1 VFNILTSI
9 IGFFDRRFILA
20 YWSPVAVASS
30 ALAAIVALNRGV
42 GGLLKRLNGL
52 DAFSQIVL
60 AVAVV
65 VVISVLAYV
74 LQALT
79 GSVVRLF
86 EGYAFPSRLRERMAA
101 EQRARKDTLPEA
113 GEGQLSLALQR
124 SARYWFYP
132 VDDDSVAPTRLGNAL
147 AAAEEY
153 PRKVYSADTALWWPR
168 LSIVLP
174 EEFAAQLDASLIPMI
189 ALLNLSLAMGIVAV
203 AGGGYLF
210 AASRGFGFVIP
221 FLGGMLLA
229 WMCYRAAVSQA
240 VGYGN
245 LIRVAFDYYRHDVI
259 DKLGLP
265 RPASLKAEHGFW
277 QGMNQLAFNYA
288 PPWQLPGGEADLVY
302 AKAPA
307 DGGDGGDGGNAG
319 AAAHQQPGGGGDP
332 APVAAKAKKKGGKAH
347 G

>member
-1 VFNILTSI
+1 MFNILTSL

-20 YWSPVAVASS
+20 YWSPVAVASA
-30 ALAAIVALNRGV
+30 ALAAIVALNRGM
-42 GGLLKRLNGL
+42 GGLLKRLAGL

-60 AVAVV
+60 AVAIVV
-65 VVISVLAYV
+65 TISVLAYV

-86 EGYAFPSRLRERMAA
+86 EGYGLPRRLRERMARD
-101 EQRARKDTLPEA
+101 QRARKDTLPEA
-113 GEGQLSLALQR
+113 GEAQLSLALER

-132 VDDDSVAPTRLGNAL
+132 VDPESVAPTRLGNAL

-153 PRKVYSADTALWWPR
+153 PRLAYSADTALWWPR
-168 LSIVLP
+168 LSIVLS

-210 AASRGFGFVIP
+210 AASRGFGFVVP
-221 FLGGMLLA
+221 LLGGMLLA

-245 LIRVAFDYYRHDVI
+245 FIRVAFDYYRHDVI
-259 DKLGLP
+259 DRLSLP

-277 QGMNQLAFNYA
+277 KQMNQLAFNYA
-288 PPWQLPGGEADLVY
+288 PPWQIPGGGDDLVY
-302 AKAPA
+302 AKPPA
-307 DGGDGGDGGNAG
+307 RDDGDGGDGGNAG
-319 AAAHQQPGGGGDP
+319 PGQDTDS
-332 APVAAKAKKKGGKAH
+332 AETPVHGAKAKKKGGKAH
-347 G
+347 A

>member
-1 VFNILTSI
+1 VFNILTSL

-20 YWSPVAVASS
+20 YWSPVAVAAG
-30 ALAAIVALNRGV
+30 ALAAIVALNRGI
-42 GGLLKRLNGL
+42 GGLLKRLAGL

-79 GSVVRLF
+79 WSVIRFF
-86 EGYAFPSRLRERMAA
+86 EGYAFPRRLRERMAA
-101 EQRARKDTLPEA
+101 EQRARKPAPPADDETVLDFNLE
-113 GEGQLSLALQR
+113 QSAL
-124 SARYWFYP
+124 YLYYP
-132 VDDDSVAPTRLGNAL
+132 VDPDAVAPTRLGNAL

-174 EEFAAQLDASLIPMI
+174 EEFAEQVDASLIPMI
-189 ALLNLSLAMGIVAV
+189 ALLNLSLAMGIVALG
-203 AGGGYLF
+203 GGGYLF

-221 FLGGMLLA
+221 LLGGMLLA
-229 WMCYRAAVSQA
+229 WMCYQAALSQA

-245 LIRVAFDYYRHDVI
+245 FIRVAFDYYRHDVI
-259 DKLGLP
+259 DQLGLP

-277 QGMNQLAFNYA
+277 QGMNQLLFNYA
-288 PPWQLPGGEADLVY
+288 PPWQFPDGAADLVY
-302 AKAPA
+302 ARPPA
-307 DGGDGGDGGNAG
+307 GDGGDGGNG
-319 AAAHQQPGGGGDP
+319 ANAASGQHQKADEKPHAEP
-332 APVAAKAKKKGGKAH
+332 AKAKKKGAKGH